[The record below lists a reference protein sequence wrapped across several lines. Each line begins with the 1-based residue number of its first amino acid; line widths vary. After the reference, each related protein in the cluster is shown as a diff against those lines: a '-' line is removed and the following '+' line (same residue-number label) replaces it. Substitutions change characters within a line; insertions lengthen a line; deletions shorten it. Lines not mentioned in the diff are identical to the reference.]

1 MKYKSYN
8 IRNIDEIKQLSRLS
22 KSQRHDIDIVARVLP
37 FKTNNYVVDELINW
51 DHYED
56 DPIFVLNFPQRG
68 MLTEDHYNQVS
79 ELVQS
84 GADRATLSQ
93 HIYSIRMELN
103 PHPAGQREFNIPIL
117 NGEKV
122 HGMQHKYRETV
133 LFFPSQ
139 GQTCHAF
146 CTFCFRWPQFTGINE
161 LRFAMKQ
168 ADLLVEYIRRN
179 PGVTDVLFT
188 GGDPMVMSAGILGGY
203 INTLLEARLP
213 NLRNIRIGTKS
224 LAFWPY
230 RYLTDNDSVD
240 ILNLFKKVTDS
251 GKHLAFMAHFSHPAE
266 LKTTAVQEAIGKV
279 METGAKIRTQSPIL
293 NHINADPFI
302 WAEMWKKQVSLGLIP
317 YYMFVPRDTG
327 ARHFFILP
335 LYRSFEIYR
344 NAYRQVSGIC
354 RTVRGPSMSASP
366 GKIQIV
372 GTAKIHGEKV
382 FVLRFLQGRN
392 PEWVGKP
399 FFAVYN
405 EKAQWLTDLKPAFGR
420 SEFFYSE
427 EFRNMLKIKEDSM
440 KMYRDE
446 LNSKFDISPDNIK

>member
-1 MKYKSYN
+1 MKYKAYN
-8 IRNIDEIKQLSRLS
+8 IRNVGEIEQIAHLSESERF
-22 KSQRHDIDIVARVLP
+22 DIEVVARVLP
-37 FKTNNYVVDELINW
+37 FKTNNYVVEELINW

-56 DPIFVLNFPQRG
+56 DPMFILNFPQRD
-68 MLTEDHYNQVS
+68 MLIKEHYNQVAD
-79 ELVQS
+79 LVQS
-84 GADRATLSQ
+84 GCDRASLNNT
-93 HIYSIRMELN
+93 INNIRMELN
-103 PHPAGQREFNIPIL
+103 PHPAGQREYNVPVL
-117 NGEKV
+117 DGKKL
-122 HGMQHKYRETV
+122 HGIQHKYRETA

-139 GQTCHAF
+139 GQTCHAY
-146 CTFCFRWPQFTGINE
+146 CTFCFRWPQFTGISE
-161 LRFAMKQ
+161 LKFAMKQ
-168 ADLLVEYIRRN
+168 SDLLVEYIRRN
-179 PGVTDVLFT
+179 PSVTDILFT
-188 GGDPMVMSAGILGGY
+188 GGDPMVMNANILGGY
-203 INTLLEARLP
+203 INALLDAKLP

-230 RYLTDNDSVD
+230 RYLTDNDSEG
-240 ILNLFKKVTDS
+240 ILNLFRKVKDS

-279 METGAKIRTQSPIL
+279 LETGAKIRTQSPIL

-327 ARHFFILP
+327 ARHFFGLP
-335 LYRSFEIYR
+335 LYRIFEIYR

-392 PEWVGKP
+392 PEWVGRP
-399 FFAVYN
+399 FFAAYN
-405 EKAQWLTDLKPAFGR
+405 EKAQWLTDLNPAFGR
-420 SEFFYSE
+420 EEFFYSE

-440 KMYRDE
+440 RIYRNE
-446 LNSKFDISPDNIK
+446 LNSRFDLFSGDIK